1 MEIYYININNF
12 DYHFFYNQIN
22 NLEKHKIDKY
32 LFYNDKRRSL
42 ASIILQK
49 FIISKYYNL
58 KFHEITIS
66 KNEYNKPYFKN
77 NDNFNYNVSHDKDLV
92 VIIGC
97 FNLVGIDI
105 MKIDNNLDINH
116 FKSFFNEDIW
126 KIIVDSNEKTIFYK
140 YWCIIESYFKCIG
153 TGITSPENIIIKYN
167 ENTVYENK
175 LVKFTFNIIH
185 FQDYLICV
193 TLPFNN
199 NLSNEYKII
208 EY

>member
-12 DYHFFYNQIN
+12 NYHLFYNKIN

-32 LFYNDKRRSL
+32 IFYNDRRRGL

-58 KFHEITIS
+58 KFNEIIIS
-66 KNEYNKPYFKN
+66 LNEFNKPYFKN

-92 VIIGC
+92 VIVGY
-97 FNLVGIDI
+97 FNLIGIDI
-105 MKIDNNLDINH
+105 MKIDNNLDINN

-126 KIIVDSNEKTIFYK
+126 KIIVNSTKKSIFYE

-153 TGITSPENIIIKYN
+153 TGITCPENVIIKYT
-167 ENTVYENK
+167 ENIVYKNK
-175 LVKFTFNIIH
+175 LNKFKFNIIY
-185 FQDYLICV
+185 FKDYIICI
-193 TLPFNN
+193 TLPFND
-199 NLSNEYKII
+199 NLSLL
-208 EY
+208 